1 MITTVSTAFERE
13 LIKLI
18 NERKS
23 QLADNIVGGLAIS
36 SLEEYR
42 EHVGRIAALNE
53 VLSMCDEAASTVNKM
68 R

>member
-18 NERKS
+18 TQRRQ
-23 QLADNIVGGLAIS
+23 QLTDIIVGGLAIS
-36 SLEEYR
+36 NLEQYR
-42 EHVGRIAALNE
+42 EQVGRIAELNE
-53 VLSMCDEAASTVNKM
+53 VLSMCEEAASTVNKM